1 MLCALNGVLL
11 DAAGQQSGSTAST
24 CTNPSTKQPP
34 QSHEEAHNYQQDPED
49 PDHRRYV
56 RKQARKRHH
65 KNIFHLD
72 ILKEC
77 CRDDKDTDGRGTS
90 YGTCFLAKMTLPADS
105 AANGRVHVN
114 SDPPPRTATAPLYL
128 LTAGHSLF
136 CRKHGKYAS
145 EINLVSVSP
154 GNIEKRKLLT
164 EPLLSKKSDE
174 AYFKVPLLYQNAD
187 GNHDA
192 QLYDVGVIC
201 VPRRLFDDAALSSA
215 LLNVNDIALRVP
227 QPSASKPRY
236 RRGFVCGYPNF
247 VWTPHDVDV
256 NIPPDEYNDNCQTI
270 WNGRTGV
277 KMDKHLVAGALYEV
291 PAEKSLKASSS
302 SEFVDSKMERQTA
315 GIFPFPQPEDHFDQ
329 AGIKVE
335 DVDYLIPACKKT
347 LVRHYIDTSGG
358 QSGSPAYV
366 DGDGKEREVIGIHI
380 GVWYFTRGEDG
391 KAEHN
396 PQVDCNVLVQLNS
409 TILAEV
415 AKLITPRPTPSH
427 NETGEYHEAQPSPVP
442 HPSAGM

>member
-1 MLCALNGVLL
+1 MCINDVLL

-24 CTNPSTKQPP
+24 RAYPSTKQPP
-34 QSHEEAHNYQQDPED
+34 QSHEEAHNYQQKPED
-49 PDHRRYV
+49 PDRRKYV
-56 RKQARKRHH
+56 CKPDRKRHH

-72 ILKEC
+72 ILKKC
-77 CRDDKDTDGRGTS
+77 CRDDNCSGTS
-90 YGTCFLAKMTLPADS
+90 YATCFLAKMTLPADS
-105 AANGRVHVN
+105 AANGRLHVN
-114 SDPPPRTATAPLYL
+114 SDTPPGTATASLYL
-128 LTAGHSLF
+128 LAAGHNLF

-154 GNIEKRKLLT
+154 GDIEKRKLLT
-164 EPLLSKKSDE
+164 EPLLYNKSDE

-201 VPRRLFDDAALSSA
+201 VPKCLFDDAALSSA

-236 RRGFVCGYPNF
+236 RRGFVCGYPYF
-247 VWTPHDVDV
+247 VWTPHNIDV
-256 NIPPDEYNDNCQTI
+256 NIPPEEYNDNCQTFTDE
-270 WNGRTGV
+270 GTKK
-277 KMDKHLVAGALYEV
+277 KMDRHRVTGALYEV
-291 PAEKSLKASSS
+291 PAEKSLKASSK
-302 SEFVDSKMERQTA
+302 FVDSKMDCQSA
-315 GIFPFPQPEDHFDQ
+315 GIFPFPQPEDRFAQ

-335 DVDYLIPACKKT
+335 DVGYLIPSCEKT
-347 LVRHYIDTSGG
+347 LLRHYIDTSGG

-366 DGDGKEREVIGIHI
+366 DGDGEEREVIGIHV

-391 KAEHN
+391 MAKHN

-415 AKLITPRPTPSH
+415 AELITPRPTPSH
-427 NETGEYHEAQPSPVP
+427 NGTGEYHEAQSPPVP

>member
-1 MLCALNGVLL
+1 MHPDSNQTSRERLSGIILNYKLLNNSLSVLCALNGVLL

-24 CTNPSTKQPP
+24 CAYPSTKQPP
-34 QSHEEAHNYQQDPED
+34 QSHEDAHNYQQDPED

-56 RKQARKRHH
+56 LKQARKRHH

-114 SDPPPRTATAPLYL
+114 SDPPPRT
-128 LTAGHSLF
+128 
-136 CRKHGKYAS
+136 
-145 EINLVSVSP
+145 
-154 GNIEKRKLLT
+154 
-164 EPLLSKKSDE
+164 
-174 AYFKVPLLYQNAD
+174 YFKVPLLYQNAD

-201 VPRRLFDDAALSSA
+201 VPKRLFDDAALSSA

-227 QPSASKPRY
+227 QPSASKPPY

-302 SEFVDSKMERQTA
+302 SEFVDSKMERQSA

-335 DVDYLIPACKKT
+335 DVDYPIPACNKT

-358 QSGSPAYV
+358 QSGSPAYM
-366 DGDGKEREVIGIHI
+366 DGEEREVIGIHI